1 MPGQA
6 CCLLN
11 DGHSDGHSAAAQRH
25 TAPASVAL
33 PHSPPQASLIPQ
45 WGGAQ
50 CLPKQQG
57 GEIKS
62 HGLCGG

>member
-11 DGHSDGHSAAAQRH
+11 DGHSDGHM
-25 TAPASVAL
+25 
-33 PHSPPQASLIPQ
+33 PHPNVTRPQLLRPFLIPHLGPPKIPQ

-62 HGLCGG
+62 HNLCGG